1 MCALSARLSPHDLFA
16 PLVFVFRSWYKLFVP
31 QNVTPLARRLQEAR
45 KSKGLSRAQLAV
57 AAQSTEAAVRM
68 WETGRRHPRMPYL
81 IRIAAATDREV
92 SWFFEEVA
100 A

>member
-1 MCALSARLSPHDLFA
+1 M
-16 PLVFVFRSWYKLFVP
+16 FVFRLWYNVFVP
-31 QNVTPLARRLQEAR
+31 QNVTPLAKRLQEAR
-45 KSKGLSRAQLAV
+45 KAKGMSRAQLAE

-68 WETGRRHPRMPYL
+68 WETGRRQPRLPYL
-81 IRIAAATDREV
+81 IRIAQATDRNV

>member
-1 MCALSARLSPHDLFA
+1 
-16 PLVFVFRSWYKLFVP
+16 
-31 QNVTPLARRLQEAR
+31 LQKAR
-45 KSKGLSRAQLAV
+45 KTKGLTRAELAK

-68 WETGRRHPRMPYL
+68 WETGRRQPKMQYL
-81 IRIAAATDREV
+81 IRIAQATDRDV

>member
-1 MCALSARLSPHDLFA
+1 MSPHELFV
-16 PLVFVFRSWYKLFVP
+16 PLAFVFRSWYKTFVS

-45 KSKGLSRAQLAV
+45 KTKGMTRAQIAE
-57 AAQSTEAAVRM
+57 AAESTEAAVRM
-68 WETGRRHPRMPYL
+68 WETGKRQPRMQYL
-81 IRIAAATDREV
+81 VRIARATERDV

>member
-1 MCALSARLSPHDLFA
+1 MSPHDLFV
-16 PLVFVFRSWYKLFVP
+16 PLAFVFRSWYKTFVS

-45 KSKGLSRAQLAV
+45 KTAGLTRAELAQH
-57 AAQSTEAAVRM
+57 AQSTEAAVRM
-68 WETGRRHPRMPYL
+68 WETGQRQPRMPYL
-81 IRIAAATDREV
+81 IRIATATGRDV